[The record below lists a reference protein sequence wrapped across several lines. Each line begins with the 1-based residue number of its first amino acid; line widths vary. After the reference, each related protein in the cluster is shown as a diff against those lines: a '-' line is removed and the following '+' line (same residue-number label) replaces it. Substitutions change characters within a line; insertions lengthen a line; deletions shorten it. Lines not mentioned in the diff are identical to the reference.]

1 MKAPGHTITAIMPQ
15 NQRLPL
21 FIIILC
27 CVLQVSPWQC
37 TVLYLEYIQSLVAS
51 SDQGSA
57 DIPAN

>member
-1 MKAPGHTITAIMPQ
+1 MHPDILTAIMPQ

-21 FIIILC
+21 LMIILC

-37 TVLYLEYIQSLVAS
+37 TVYLEYIQSSLAS

-57 DIPAN
+57 DIIIPAN